1 MLGNSSKWSAHWHE
15 RTLHMIDDH
24 DDDGIALL
32 RERVLESVLAELES
46 GTTPLAIAAILN
58 TISMSI
64 YRTILS
70 DEDYRQ
76 ITDVIHEHRDLITS
90 LAPLSERRLH

>member
-1 MLGNSSKWSAHWHE
+1 M
-15 RTLHMIDDH
+15 TDDH
-24 DDDGIALL
+24 DADDDSMAEL
-32 RERVLESVLAELES
+32 RERVIESVLAELAQGHE
-46 GTTPLAIAAILN
+46 PLAIAAILN

-70 DEDYRQ
+70 DSEYHQ
-76 ITDVIHEHRDLITS
+76 ITDVIHQHRDLITS

>member
-1 MLGNSSKWSAHWHE
+1 
-15 RTLHMIDDH
+15 MIDDH

-46 GTTPLAIAAILN
+46 GTTPLAIAATLN

-70 DEDYRQ
+70 DEEYRQ
-76 ITDVIHEHRDLITS
+76 ITDVIYEHRDMVSS
-90 LAPLSERRLH
+90 LAPLAERRLH

>member
-1 MLGNSSKWSAHWHE
+1 M
-15 RTLHMIDDH
+15 TDDH

-46 GTTPLAIAAILN
+46 GTTPLAIAATLN

-70 DEDYRQ
+70 DEDYHQ
-76 ITDVIHEHRDLITS
+76 ITDVIHQHRDLVTS